1 MHGVLR
7 YVQTDWFGPLAVTV
21 LAVVVIGA
29 FAPSFLSPLNVEVLL
44 LAVAINTLIAFS
56 QMIII
61 AIGQMNLAV
70 GAIGGLAAISFA
82 GLMQVWGWPAPVAV
96 VAALAVGAIGGA
108 INGAFIAGTGI
119 SAFVITLAS
128 LSVFKG
134 INSGITRAQPFYGI
148 PESVKAFGNDTMA
161 GPLPWL
167 MVPTIVVVLLTWFL
181 LQRLP
186 LGRAILAVGG
196 NRHAAELS
204 GISVGRTVIAAHAIS
219 GLLAALAGIVLV
231 ARLQIGQPSIGDDW
245 LILSFAAP
253 VIGGAVLA
261 GGHVSVAATVLGVAI
276 VAIITQ
282 ALVLFRIDPYLV
294 QVVLGAL
301 ILWAVGI
308 NRWREVRLQK
318 AVTRAGL

>member
-1 MHGVLR
+1 MQAVVR
-7 YVQTDWFGPLAVTV
+7 QMQTDWFGPLAVTV
-21 LAVVVIGA
+21 LAVVIIGTA
-29 FAPSFLSPLNVEVLL
+29 APPFLSTLNIQVLL
-44 LAVAINTLIAFS
+44 FALATNTLIAFS

-70 GAIGGLAAISFA
+70 GAIGGLSAIAFA
-82 GLMQVWGWPAPVAV
+82 GMMQVWGLPAPLAAVLALGVGV
-96 VAALAVGAIGGA
+96 VAGAL
-108 INGAFIAGTGI
+108 NGLFIARTNI

-148 PESVKAFGNDTMA
+148 PDSVKNFGNNVFF

-167 MVPTIVVVLLTWFL
+167 ILPTILVILALWFL
-181 LQRLP
+181 LNRMP

-196 NRHAAELS
+196 NAHAAELS
-204 GISVGRTVIAAHAIS
+204 GISVSFTLVAAHAIS
-219 GLLAALAGIVLV
+219 GFLAALAGIMLV

-253 VIGGAVLA
+253 VIGGAVLS

-282 ALVLFRIDPYLV
+282 ALVLFHIDPYLV
-294 QVVLGAL
+294 QVVLGAM
-301 ILWAVGI
+301 ILWAVGV
-308 NRWREVRLQK
+308 NRWREVRIAK
-318 AVTRAGL
+318 SAKRI